1 MRALDQLASWKGRF
15 GVHAAREVAKLL
27 DQLRRARIRAPQDL
41 IRFHEIVLYLR
52 AYPASPRVADL
63 ADEILFHFADRVS
76 QVDRDPFEDPE
87 ISGIAGSGLSTNFSY
102 EVALSLATRHADSIR
117 IDWDRYEHADRLG
130 PQLARFL
137 PLAGEDA
144 AVEPHVDWRRWFE
157 SSGCDLGWLLHRIEP
172 PIYDL
177 VEIPLRWELGNSS
190 AARSFTRIP
199 RDIFYHDGPFLTRRD
214 VSLEAEFAAP
224 RIPVERVSPAH
235 EIVGLIIDTSAV
247 RYRELWGFT
256 HPDVV
261 HVYYADLGR
270 GVDIFFFG
278 VPPESRL
285 PLRAYHCGMYFKNG
299 VPMGYVEGLSLFE
312 RMEVGFNLYYTFREG
327 ETAWLYAR
335 LLKLFREQLG
345 VTCYSVDP
353 YQLGH
358 ENDEAI
364 DSGAFWFYRK
374 QGFRTTSAEI
384 EPLLAREERRIA
396 SNPGYRTSKAAL
408 RKLARAALIY
418 GGGPEWDHFE
428 LRKLGTMPPLSP
440 ALIRAK
446 RAPEEAVYLRAMQRD
461 RKLRARILSPDPV
474 EPVSS
479 DGIRN

>member
-15 GVHAAREVAKLL
+15 GADAARQVAKLL
-27 DQLRRARIRAPQDL
+27 DRLRRAPMRTASDL

-52 AYPASPRVADL
+52 AYPQSPRVAGL
-63 ADEILFHFADRVS
+63 ADEILFQFADRVS
-76 QVDRDPFEDPE
+76 RTDRDPFEDPE
-87 ISGIAGSGLSTNFSY
+87 ISGIAGTGLSTNFSF
-102 EVALSLATRHADSIR
+102 EIALSLASRYPDSIR
-117 IDWDRYEHADRLG
+117 IDWDNYEHADRLG

-157 SSGCDLGWLLHRIEP
+157 SSGCNLRWLLDRIEP
-172 PIYDL
+172 PVYDL
-177 VEIPLRWELGNSS
+177 LEIPLRWELGNSP

-224 RIPVERVSPAH
+224 EIPVERVSPAR
-235 EIVGLIIDTSAV
+235 EILDLIIDTSAV

-256 HPDVV
+256 HPDVE
-261 HVYYADLGR
+261 HVYHADLGR

-327 ETAWLYAR
+327 ESAWLYTR
-335 LLKLFREQLG
+335 LLKLFRERLG

-374 QGFRTTSAEI
+374 LGFRTTSAEI
-384 EPLLAREERRIA
+384 EPLIAREERRIA
-396 SNPGYRTSKAAL
+396 SNPAYRTSPAML

-418 GGGPEWDHFE
+418 GGGHEWDHFE
-428 LRKLGTMPPLSP
+428 LRKLKKMPRLSP
-440 ALIRAK
+440 LLVRAK
-446 RAPEEAVYLRAMQRD
+446 RAPEESAWLRAMQRD
-461 RKLRARILSPDPV
+461 QKLRARILSRN
-474 EPVSS
+474 SGS
-479 DGIRN
+479 DGIRP